1 MNGSHFHESCIHT
14 PLSSIISN
22 NHSAPSLTSL
32 LATTTITTSNKDIW
46 HLSGPFDQENIP
58 RQHNEPPVSLLRRT
72 RTDTRQQQ
80 GPAIASSKSRASTF
94 APPTLITTMLMIE
107 GPKFASFDFSS
118 SASQSGE
125 PYKINGHRIVLP
137 PKEES
142 SKDKDEDNEPGLQ
155 DTEGK
160 GTAELSHTAS
170 TAKSVWDCSIVLGKY
185 LEALSNK
192 TPGFWKGKRVLEL
205 GAGQGIVSLS
215 AAALGAERVIMT
227 DIDSAVPALQRGVH
241 LNRFEAPQVQVTAL
255 DWTNRSHALQ
265 HIWNDLLLTKDET
278 TLSTTTVKPQ
288 LDYILASDVIW
299 VDYLVPALVETIADL
314 MHISKERRDSGTHH
328 HLDERP
334 TLQPRPPVL
343 LLAYQFRSTRSDQ
356 LLFDSLDG
364 FGLQR
369 KKIRLDNDGED
380 KDDDPDSVYMDPNFR
395 KPNLAIWKVWKE

>member
-1 MNGSHFHESCIHT
+1 
-14 PLSSIISN
+14 
-22 NHSAPSLTSL
+22 
-32 LATTTITTSNKDIW
+32 
-46 HLSGPFDQENIP
+46 
-58 RQHNEPPVSLLRRT
+58 
-72 RTDTRQQQ
+72 
-80 GPAIASSKSRASTF
+80 
-94 APPTLITTMLMIE
+94 MLMIE

-118 SASQSGE
+118 SVSQGGE
-125 PYKINGHRIVLP
+125 AYKINGHRVILP
-137 PKEES
+137 PKEEFS
-142 SKDKDEDNEPGLQ
+142 LDKDKNEDNEPGVQ

-160 GTAELSHTAS
+160 ETPELSHTAS

-192 TPGFWKGKRVLEL
+192 TSGFWKDKRVLEL

-227 DIDSAVPALQRGVH
+227 DIDSAVPALQRGVR
-241 LNRFEAPQVQVTAL
+241 LNRFEAPQVQVTPL

-265 HIWNDLLLTKDET
+265 HIWNDLLSTKDET
-278 TLSTTTVKPQ
+278 TLSTTIVKPQ

-299 VDYLVPALVETIADL
+299 VDYLVPALVDTIADL

-328 HLDERP
+328 LNYSSQDEGS
-334 TLQPRPPVL
+334 TQQPRLPVL